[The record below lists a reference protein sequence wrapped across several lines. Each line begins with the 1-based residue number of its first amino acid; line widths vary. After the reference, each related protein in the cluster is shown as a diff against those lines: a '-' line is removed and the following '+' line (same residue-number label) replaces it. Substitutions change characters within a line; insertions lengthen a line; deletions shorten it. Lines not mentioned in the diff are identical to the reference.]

1 MGAVKKFLKNLLLF
15 GLAFFLISNI
25 VSYLRSPA
33 IDEKISINAALL
45 DGKSVSLDDY
55 KGKPTI
61 IYFWASWCPTCKLQ
75 SSAIDELS
83 KEYQVLTV
91 ALNSGSDEDI
101 KDYMNEK
108 GYAFATINDKSGNIS
123 RNFKVKALPTTFVI
137 DSNGSI
143 VFSEVGYTSG
153 IGFRLRLKM
162 AK

>member
-1 MGAVKKFLKNLLLF
+1 MGVVKKFLKNLLLF
-15 GLAFFLISNI
+15 GLAFFLITNI

-33 IDEKISINAALL
+33 IDEKTSINATLL

-55 KGKPTI
+55 KGKPVVV
-61 IYFWASWCPTCKLQ
+61 YFWASWCPTCKLQ
-75 SSAIDELS
+75 SNAINELS

-101 KDYMNEK
+101 KNYMQEK
-108 GYAFATINDKSGNIS
+108 DYAFATINDKSGNIS
-123 RNFKVKALPTTFVI
+123 SNFKVKALPTTFVI

-143 VFSEVGYTSG
+143 VFSEVGYTSE